1 MDIGYRKYV
10 NEYVDFIEN
19 ISNVIDV
26 ALYNNMDKCIDD
38 LLNDVLLYVH
48 DNFPSILISHDEFV
62 GKIKDIFIQKTGAF
76 KKNVDF
82 RCASI
87 KYDLNGCFSLP
98 KIREYMEKGNK
109 DLSIL
114 FRSVTYGTNVSYCDT
129 VVNISGEIFG
139 TIQRSSNNNLM
150 FAKKTKDTQDYINEL
165 VLKYYREFMKSYG
178 EELLKKGI
186 NSLEILFDSIKNYVE
201 VSNKDIIA
209 DYNNDTVTV

>member
-10 NEYVDFIEN
+10 NEYVDFIGN

-38 LLNDVLLYVH
+38 LLSDVLLYVH

-62 GKIKDIFIQKTGAF
+62 DKIKDIYIQKTNAF
-76 KKNVDF
+76 KRDVDF

-114 FRSVTYGTNVSYCDT
+114 FRSVSYGTNVSFCDT

-139 TIQRSSNNNLM
+139 TIQRSSNSNLM
-150 FAKKTKDTQDYINEL
+150 FAKKTKETQDYINDL
-165 VLKYYREFMKSYG
+165 VLKYYKVFMKGYG

-186 NSLEILFDSIKNYVE
+186 SPMEELFNSVKNYVE
-201 VSNKDIIA
+201 VNNKDIIA
-209 DYNNDTVTV
+209 DYNSTVAV